1 MGLEKE
7 ITWWEGIKKGFK
19 AERDRQLLSGEDFPY
34 WADGNIQH
42 RWLSLHPESIAARGI
57 NLSNSLRQG
66 DYFDAGSELAP
77 ATSSVV
83 REGVKR
89 IRDDRPEMQFSGW
102 VMLTAAVGVLV
113 AEIDVRSPVESGAPK
128 SGPGKYTVGAY
139 DDIRGAVPG
148 LDAHHVGQKAVMDK
162 FVPGYNPGTA
172 PSILVPKV
180 GHTIRGPDGIVSR
193 STDGFTNAREVVARD
208 IFELR
213 RVYPDVPNSS
223 LRELI
228 DMNKT
233 MYPGP
238 MTKP

>member
-1 MGLEKE
+1 MAA
-7 ITWWEGIKKGFK
+7 KGRSWLGELWRPL
-19 AERDRQLLSGEDFPY
+19 AALLLWVLGMVP
-34 WADGNIQH
+34 
-42 RWLSLHPESIAARGI
+42 LIAAPPLLPSLAETRVGGVTAFPVDGI
-57 NLSNSLRQG
+57 P
-66 DYFDAGSELAP
+66 AAP
-77 ATSSVV
+77 LYPSDLHRVCGPPLEEVA
-83 REGVKR
+83 
-89 IRDDRPEMQFSGW
+89 SG
-102 VMLTAAVGVLV
+102 
-113 AEIDVRSPVESGAPK
+113 SPVAPK
-128 SGPGKYTVGAY
+128 SGPGKFTVGAY
-139 DDIRGAVPG
+139 DDIRGTVPG
-148 LDAHHVGQKAVMDK
+148 LDAHHVGQKAVMDN

-228 DMNKT
+228 DMNKS

>member
-1 MGLEKE
+1 MQAAKRKSWLGEL
-7 ITWWEGIKKGFK
+7 WRPLAALLLWAVGIVAAYAAPPLLPSL
-19 AERDRQLLSGEDFPY
+19 AE
-34 WADGNIQH
+34 
-42 RWLSLHPESIAARGI
+42 
-57 NLSNSLRQG
+57 
-66 DYFDAGSELAP
+66 
-77 ATSSVV
+77 T
-83 REGVKR
+83 R
-89 IRDDRPEMQFSGW
+89 IGG
-102 VMLTAAVGVLV
+102 LTAFPVDCIPAVPLFSSDLTRACGPPLYDSASGCSV
-113 AEIDVRSPVESGAPK
+113 AAK

-139 DDIRGAVPG
+139 DDIRGTVPG